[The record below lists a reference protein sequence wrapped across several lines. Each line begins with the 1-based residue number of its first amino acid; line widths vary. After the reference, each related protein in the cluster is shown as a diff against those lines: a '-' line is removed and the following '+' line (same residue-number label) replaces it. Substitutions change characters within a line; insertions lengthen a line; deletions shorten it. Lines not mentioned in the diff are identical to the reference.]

1 MEFFQQAS
9 QYGDL
14 YVGIG
19 SDATYLEYKHRKP
32 MFPQEE
38 RLFMVKNIKAV
49 KEAYIN
55 EGSGV
60 IDFLPTLDK
69 VKPDVFV
76 VNAEGGSD
84 EKRRICKERGIEYV
98 ELQRTPHA
106 GLKARSSSGL
116 KKALLNVSE
125 NSAQEA
131 GIPTRLD
138 LAGTWID
145 QPYVSMYHP
154 GWAITI
160 SLEPTFEVRDRCGLS
175 TSTRKMIQKIWPV
188 KLPKMDP
195 EMLARLVFCFENNPE
210 RHDGIISGAQDSI
223 GICVPGLVRHYY
235 DNNFWPEKI
244 ESTQDEMT
252 LRFLEDHLVMIPME
266 PRRPGCSVV
275 EGKDITPEKVKAL
288 ADAADACWKAILA
301 HDLDAFA
308 AAYKASFEAQIAMFP
323 GMVNPSINGVI
334 EPEASVQPM
343 IDRYSSM
350 EDVIGCGL
358 TCLETSANP
367 YTTVLGHPD
376 KAESRINLSQSLNG
390 IGWIVGPLVGGQL
403 LFSGVNI
410 AIPYALVG
418 IFVLAVA
425 LILSRIKLPDP
436 RRAHEADTN
445 EKVEEKPMRV
455 MAFGFGMLTLFLYVA
470 AQTGVNSFFINYA
483 EESIH
488 IEKQTAS
495 LYLAF
500 GGMGLF
506 FIGRLAGGVI
516 MNYIQPRLVLL
527 VCAILTFVA
536 TLIVVVCSGTLSLI
550 AFFALY
556 LGESIMFPTIF
567 SLALRDAGTKTKLAS
582 SLLIMTIVGGA
593 VAPVIMG
600 YIADTTGSMAIAF
613 LIPLVCY
620 GVIGGY
626 ALSKRSGS
634 YLEKK

>member
-1 MEFFQQAS
+1 MREAEF
-9 QYGDL
+9 
-14 YVGIG
+14 
-19 SDATYLEYKHRKP
+19 
-32 MFPQEE
+32 
-38 RLFMVKNIKAV
+38 
-49 KEAYIN
+49 
-55 EGSGV
+55 
-60 IDFLPTLDK
+60 
-69 VKPDVFV
+69 
-76 VNAEGGSD
+76 
-84 EKRRICKERGIEYV
+84 
-98 ELQRTPHA
+98 
-106 GLKARSSSGL
+106 
-116 KKALLNVSE
+116 
-125 NSAQEA
+125 
-131 GIPTRLD
+131 
-138 LAGTWID
+138 
-145 QPYVSMYHP
+145 
-154 GWAITI
+154 
-160 SLEPTFEVRDRCGLS
+160 
-175 TSTRKMIQKIWPV
+175 QKIWPV

-210 RHDGIISGAQDSI
+210 RHDDIISGAQDSI

-266 PRRPGCSVV
+266 PRRPGGSVV

-288 ADAADACWKAILA
+288 ADAADACWKAMSALTQ
-301 HDLDAFA
+301 A
-308 AAYKASFEAQIAMFP
+308 AVYGAYFLMALPAGWIIRKW
-323 GMVNPSINGVI
+323 GYRRGVI
-334 EPEASVQPM
+334 TGLVLFGIGALMFIPGSRFNSFYFFILSQF
-343 IDRYSSM
+343 
-350 EDVIGCGL
+350 VIGCGL

-418 IFVLAVA
+418 IFVLSVA
-425 LILSRIKLPDP
+425 
-436 RRAHEADTN
+436 
-445 EKVEEKPMRV
+445 
-455 MAFGFGMLTLFLYVA
+455 
-470 AQTGVNSFFINYA
+470 
-483 EESIH
+483 
-488 IEKQTAS
+488 
-495 LYLAF
+495 
-500 GGMGLF
+500 
-506 FIGRLAGGVI
+506 
-516 MNYIQPRLVLL
+516 LVLL

-556 LGESIMFPTIF
+556 QGESIMFPTIF

-626 ALSKRSGS
+626 AAMPRCSSTDVERG
-634 YLEKK
+634 

>member
-1 MEFFQQAS
+1 
-9 QYGDL
+9 
-14 YVGIG
+14 
-19 SDATYLEYKHRKP
+19 
-32 MFPQEE
+32 
-38 RLFMVKNIKAV
+38 
-49 KEAYIN
+49 
-55 EGSGV
+55 
-60 IDFLPTLDK
+60 
-69 VKPDVFV
+69 
-76 VNAEGGSD
+76 
-84 EKRRICKERGIEYV
+84 
-98 ELQRTPHA
+98 
-106 GLKARSSSGL
+106 
-116 KKALLNVSE
+116 
-125 NSAQEA
+125 
-131 GIPTRLD
+131 
-138 LAGTWID
+138 
-145 QPYVSMYHP
+145 MYHP

-175 TSTRKMIQKIWPV
+175 TSTRKMIQRIWPV

-266 PRRPGCSVV
+266 PRRPG
-275 EGKDITPEKVKAL
+275 
-288 ADAADACWKAILA
+288 
-301 HDLDAFA
+301 
-308 AAYKASFEAQIAMFP
+308 
-323 GMVNPSINGVI
+323 
-334 EPEASVQPM
+334 
-343 IDRYSSM
+343 
-350 EDVIGCGL
+350 
-358 TCLETSANP
+358 
-367 YTTVLGHPD
+367 
-376 KAESRINLSQSLNG
+376 SRINLSQSLNG

-425 LILSRIKLPDP
+425 L
-436 RRAHEADTN
+436 
-445 EKVEEKPMRV
+445 
-455 MAFGFGMLTLFLYVA
+455 
-470 AQTGVNSFFINYA
+470 
-483 EESIH
+483 
-488 IEKQTAS
+488 
-495 LYLAF
+495 
-500 GGMGLF
+500 
-506 FIGRLAGGVI
+506 
-516 MNYIQPRLVLL
+516 VLL
-527 VCAILTFVA
+527 ICAILTFVA

-626 ALSKRSGS
+626 AFSNRSGS
-634 YLEKK
+634 SLAKK

>member
-1 MEFFQQAS
+1 
-9 QYGDL
+9 
-14 YVGIG
+14 
-19 SDATYLEYKHRKP
+19 
-32 MFPQEE
+32 
-38 RLFMVKNIKAV
+38 
-49 KEAYIN
+49 
-55 EGSGV
+55 
-60 IDFLPTLDK
+60 
-69 VKPDVFV
+69 
-76 VNAEGGSD
+76 
-84 EKRRICKERGIEYV
+84 
-98 ELQRTPHA
+98 
-106 GLKARSSSGL
+106 
-116 KKALLNVSE
+116 
-125 NSAQEA
+125 
-131 GIPTRLD
+131 
-138 LAGTWID
+138 
-145 QPYVSMYHP
+145 
-154 GWAITI
+154 
-160 SLEPTFEVRDRCGLS
+160 
-175 TSTRKMIQKIWPV
+175 
-188 KLPKMDP
+188 
-195 EMLARLVFCFENNPE
+195 MLARLVFCFENNPE
-210 RHDGIISGAQDSI
+210 RHDDIISGAQDSI

-288 ADAADACWKAILA
+288 ADTADACWKAMSALTQ
-301 HDLDAFA
+301 A
-308 AAYKASFEAQIAMFP
+308 AVYGAYFLMALPAGWIIRKW
-323 GMVNPSINGVI
+323 GYRRGVI
-334 EPEASVQPM
+334 TGLVLFGIGALMFIPGSRINSFYFFVL
-343 IDRYSSM
+343 SLF
-350 EDVIGCGL
+350 VIGCGL

-418 IFVLAVA
+418 IFVLSVA
-425 LILSRIKLPDP
+425 LVLSRIKLPDP

-445 EKVEEKPMRV
+445 EMVEEKPMRV

-527 VCAILTFVA
+527 ACAILTFVA

-567 SLALRDAGTKTKLAS
+567 SLSLRDAGTKTKLAS
-582 SLLIMTIVGGA
+582 SLLIMTIVAGA

-626 ALSKRSGS
+626 AAMPRCSSTDVERG
-634 YLEKK
+634 

>member
-1 MEFFQQAS
+1 
-9 QYGDL
+9 
-14 YVGIG
+14 
-19 SDATYLEYKHRKP
+19 
-32 MFPQEE
+32 
-38 RLFMVKNIKAV
+38 
-49 KEAYIN
+49 
-55 EGSGV
+55 
-60 IDFLPTLDK
+60 
-69 VKPDVFV
+69 
-76 VNAEGGSD
+76 
-84 EKRRICKERGIEYV
+84 
-98 ELQRTPHA
+98 
-106 GLKARSSSGL
+106 
-116 KKALLNVSE
+116 
-125 NSAQEA
+125 
-131 GIPTRLD
+131 
-138 LAGTWID
+138 
-145 QPYVSMYHP
+145 MYHP

-175 TSTRKMIQKIWPV
+175 TSTRKVIQKIWPV

-252 LRFLEDHLVMIPME
+252 LRFLEGHLVMIPIE
-266 PRRPGCSVV
+266 PRRPG
-275 EGKDITPEKVKAL
+275 
-288 ADAADACWKAILA
+288 
-301 HDLDAFA
+301 
-308 AAYKASFEAQIAMFP
+308 
-323 GMVNPSINGVI
+323 
-334 EPEASVQPM
+334 
-343 IDRYSSM
+343 
-350 EDVIGCGL
+350 
-358 TCLETSANP
+358 
-367 YTTVLGHPD
+367 
-376 KAESRINLSQSLNG
+376 SRINLSQSLNG

-425 LILSRIKLPDP
+425 L
-436 RRAHEADTN
+436 
-445 EKVEEKPMRV
+445 
-455 MAFGFGMLTLFLYVA
+455 
-470 AQTGVNSFFINYA
+470 
-483 EESIH
+483 
-488 IEKQTAS
+488 
-495 LYLAF
+495 
-500 GGMGLF
+500 
-506 FIGRLAGGVI
+506 
-516 MNYIQPRLVLL
+516 VLL
-527 VCAILTFVA
+527 ICAILTFVA

-626 ALSKRSGS
+626 AFSNRSGS
-634 YLEKK
+634 SLAKK